1 MRISDWSSDVCSSD
15 LGILSAGEEGEVR
28 RLAERVA
35 REIEPGITIY
45 ERSSVAKGPCQIPA
59 FIAVEPGVQP
69 GGVCI
74 QLDALDRS
82 RLYFHLGP
90 VDRRRSRVLKHGGR
104 AFDLAYLKIGIIII
118 EAGDV
123 QPETAVK
130 QDRKSTRL

>member
-1 MRISDWSSDVCSSD
+1 M
-15 LGILSAGEEGEVR
+15 
-28 RLAERVA
+28 
-35 REIEPGITIY
+35 TIY

-90 VDRRRSRVLKHGGR
+90 VDRRRSRVLKHR
-104 AFDLAYLKIGIIII
+104 SEEHTSELQSLMRISYAVFCLKKKKFNLAMKYPR
-118 EAGDV
+118 EQ
-123 QPETAVK
+123 QP
-130 QDRKSTRL
+130 